1 MYNAKRPSQSELPSP
16 AKLLRSTILAAVSG
30 AAILVAVVLPSE
42 YGIDPTGAGR
52 LLGLTSMGETKVQ
65 LAAEAE
71 ADRKATETSVAAV
84 APTSA
89 PAPAPDLSGLYQR
102 IDTLEGAVRDLTRT
116 IAANRT
122 ASVTPAPDDQ
132 IAATAAQAA
141 VAPAPEPAPEQGP
154 DAIPEPASVSIG
166 VEEQQQAMA
175 AAEPEPQATQPNQH
189 EASFRLDP
197 GQGIEVKLVMQKGA
211 QANFAWASEG
221 GPVNFDTHGD
231 GAGDLKI
238 SYEKGRGVQSD
249 EGTITAE
256 FDGKHGWFWR
266 NRNSEPVTLT
276 LRTAGYYSEIKGLP
290 N

>member
-1 MYNAKRPSQSELPSP
+1 MYNAKRPTQSELPSP
-16 AKLLRSTILAAVSG
+16 ARLVRSTILAAVSA

-52 LLGLTSMGETKVQ
+52 LLGLKNMGETKVQ

-71 ADRKATETSVAAV
+71 ADRKAADSDSIAAAA
-84 APTSA
+84 APPPPP
-89 PAPAPDLSGLYQR
+89 PAPAPDFSDLYQR
-102 IDTLEGAVRDLTRT
+102 IEALEDAVRDLTRVIET
-116 IAANRT
+116 NQT
-122 ASVTPAPDDQ
+122 ASVTSAPDDQ
-132 IAATAAQAA
+132 MAAAAEATTAPPIPASTAA
-141 VAPAPEPAPEQGP
+141 
-154 DAIPEPASVSIG
+154 AIPEPAADLATG
-166 VEEQQQAMA
+166 EEPQQALA
-175 AAEPEPQATQPNQH
+175 AAEAQPSADAPNQH
-189 EASFRLDP
+189 EASFTLSP
-197 GQGIEVKLVMQKGA
+197 GQGIEIKLVMKKGA

-256 FDGKHGWFWR
+256 FDGNHGWFWR
-266 NRNSEPVTLT
+266 NRNKETVTLT
-276 LRTAGYYSEIKGLP
+276 LKTAGDYSAIKGLP

>member
-1 MYNAKRPSQSELPSP
+1 MYNAKRPTQSELPSP
-16 AKLLRSTILAAVSG
+16 GKLLRSTVLAAVSA

-52 LLGLTSMGETKVQ
+52 VLGLTEMGNIKMQ

-71 ADRKATETSVAAV
+71 ADQKAEEANAAAAA
-84 APTSA
+84 APP

-102 IDTLEGAVRDLTRT
+102 IETLEAAVRDLTRT
-116 IAANRT
+116 LEASRT
-122 ASVTPAPDDQ
+122 AVVTPTPEATTALTSEQAP
-132 IAATAAQAA
+132 ATIQEPAAQT
-141 VAPAPEPAPEQGP
+141 VA
-154 DAIPEPASVSIG
+154 
-166 VEEQQQAMA
+166 VEEQQQVP
-175 AAEPEPQATQPNQH
+175 AAEPRRH
-189 EASFRLDP
+189 EASFTLEP
-197 GQGIEVKLVMQKGA
+197 GQGIEIKLVMKKGA
-211 QANFAWASEG
+211 QASFAWASEG

-256 FDGKHGWFWR
+256 FDGNHGWFWR
-266 NRNSEPVTLT
+266 NRNQEPVTLT
-276 LRTAGYYSEIKGLP
+276 LRTAGDYAEIKGLP

>member
-1 MYNAKRPSQSELPSP
+1 MYNAKRPTQSELPSP

-52 LLGLTSMGETKVQ
+52 LLGLTGMGETKVQ

-71 ADRKATETSVAAV
+71 ADRKAAETNVAA
-84 APTSA
+84 AA
-89 PAPAPDLSGLYQR
+89 PASATAPDFSNLYQR
-102 IDTLEGAVRDLTRT
+102 IDALEGAMRDLTRT
-116 IAANRT
+116 IESSRT
-122 ASVTPAPDDQ
+122 ASVTPAPEDQ
-132 IAATAAQAA
+132 IAAAAAQATA
-141 VAPAPEPAPEQGP
+141 APAPEQAPA
-154 DAIPEPASVSIG
+154 AIPEPASVSIG
-166 VEEQQQAMA
+166 TEEQQQAMT
-175 AAEPEPQATQPNQH
+175 AAEPEPQAGQPNQH

-197 GQGIEVKLVMQKGA
+197 GQGIEVKLVMQKGS

-231 GAGDLKI
+231 GEGDLKI
-238 SYEKGRGVQSD
+238 SYEKGRGVHSD

-276 LRTAGYYSEIKGLP
+276 QRTAGYYSEIKGLP

>member
-1 MYNAKRPSQSELPSP
+1 MYNAKRPTQSELPSP
-16 AKLLRSTILAAVSG
+16 ARLVRSTILAAVSA

-52 LLGLTSMGETKVQ
+52 LLGLKNMGETKVQ

-71 ADRKATETSVAAV
+71 ADRKAADNESIAAAA
-84 APTSA
+84 APPPRP
-89 PAPAPDLSGLYQR
+89 PAPAPDFSDLYQR
-102 IDTLEGAVRDLTRT
+102 IEALEGAVRDLTRVIET
-116 IAANRT
+116 NQT
-122 ASVTPAPDDQ
+122 ASVTSAPDDQ
-132 IAATAAQAA
+132 MAAAAEATTAPPIPASTAA
-141 VAPAPEPAPEQGP
+141 
-154 DAIPEPASVSIG
+154 AIPEPAADLATG
-166 VEEQQQAMA
+166 EEPQQALA
-175 AAEPEPQATQPNQH
+175 AAEAQPSADAPNQH
-189 EASFRLDP
+189 EASFTLSP
-197 GQGIEVKLVMQKGA
+197 GQGIEIKLVMKKGA

-256 FDGKHGWFWR
+256 FDGNHGWFWR
-266 NRNSEPVTLT
+266 NRNKETVTLT
-276 LRTAGYYSEIKGLP
+276 LKTAGDYSAIKGLP